1 MRTALLLL
9 LLTSAAAPAAA
20 QAGGK
25 PAAQAAAKPP
35 AQAAAPTAGLRACD
49 RPIRYAAAYFPTP
62 ELDHGKSIA
71 QISAAGGAAKGKG
84 QQLGHVVVET
94 KLSLQ
99 PQEGCAGVTV
109 RLDFLKPVLRI
120 ASEFPKDSCAYERVL
135 NHEHTHV
142 RIWRD
147 IAERF
152 RKLEYPWPDRA
163 KPADLMAHAQREL
176 AYLMRAQ
183 EEFDS
188 PEEYGRNLTVCGG
201 EIGVLMAAKSVGK
214 AKAAAAAPAGRPG

>member
-9 LLTSAAAPAAA
+9 LLSSAAAPAAA
-20 QAGGK
+20 LAGGK
-25 PAAQAAAKPP
+25 PAATPQAK
-35 AQAAAPTAGLRACD
+35 AAAPTAGLRACD
-49 RPIRYAAAYFPTP
+49 QPIRYAAAYFPTP
-62 ELDHGKSIA
+62 ELDHGKTIA
-71 QISAAGGAAKGKG
+71 QISAAGGAASAKG
-84 QQLGHVVVET
+84 QQLGHVVVQT
-94 KLSLQ
+94 KLAVQ

-109 RLDFLKPVLRI
+109 RLDFIKPVLRI
-120 ASEFPKDSCAYERVL
+120 ASEFPKESCAYDRVL

-152 RKLEYPWPDRA
+152 RRLQYPWPDRA
-163 KPADLMAHAQREL
+163 KPADLLAHAQREL

-201 EIGVLMAAKSVGK
+201 EIGVLMTAKAGK
-214 AKAAAAAPAGRPG
+214 GKAAAAAPAGKPG

>member
-1 MRTALLLL
+1 MRAALLLL
-9 LLTSAAAPAAA
+9 LLSSAAAPAAA

-25 PAAQAAAKPP
+25 PAAPP
-35 AQAAAPTAGLRACD
+35 RAQAAAPSAALRACD
-49 RPIRYAAAYFPTP
+49 QPIRYAAAYFPTP
-62 ELDHGKSIA
+62 ELDHGKTIA

-109 RLDFLKPVLRI
+109 RLDFIKPVLRI

-152 RKLEYPWPDRA
+152 RQLTYPWPDRA

-201 EIGVLMAAKSVGK
+201 EIGTLMTAKAGK
-214 AKAAAAAPAGRPG
+214 AKAGAAAAAAKPG